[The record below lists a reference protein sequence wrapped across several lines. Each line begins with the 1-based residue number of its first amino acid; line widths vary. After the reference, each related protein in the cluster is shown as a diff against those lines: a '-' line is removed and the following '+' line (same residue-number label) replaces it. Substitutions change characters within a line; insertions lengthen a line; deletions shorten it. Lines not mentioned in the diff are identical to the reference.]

1 MKEKILALLLANYS
15 GVRKD
20 GLAQLAGAMAL
31 HATTEEEA
39 KTLVDKLTTDQVN
52 DFIKDFRR
60 SVDKEVSDSNET
72 YKENL
77 KKKFDFVDKGK
88 GTPPDGGTDPDK
100 KTDSDPTDIQAIIK
114 NAIAE
119 AVAPLKTELETFK
132 GQKTNET
139 RLQKL
144 SGKLSSCNDEVFK
157 TRVLKDFGRMKE
169 MSDEEFDEY
178 LTETET
184 DIVTVNQNVVNSSLS
199 SFGKPMI
206 KTNQGG
212 SKEASDEELD
222 AVMEKLPI
230 L

>member
-39 KTLVDKLTTDQVN
+39 KTIVDKLTADQVN

-60 SVDKEVSDSNET
+60 SVDKEVSESNET

-88 GTPPDGGTDPDK
+88 GTPPDDGTDPDK

-157 TRVLKDFGRMKE
+157 IRVLKDFGRMKD
-169 MSDEEFDEY
+169 MSEEEFDEY

-199 SFGKPMI
+199 NFGRPTI
-206 KTNQGG
+206 KGNQGN

-230 L
+230 